1 MSRGRVAPRPP
12 EEPATKGERTR
23 ERLFQAAI
31 AEFRAKG
38 FEGASMREIAR
49 RAEVSPG
56 LLYRYFDAKEDVVKE
71 LYARLSAQWAERGK
85 ELPEGTWASRALWL
99 TRNSLEVL
107 KPHREVLRSLL
118 ATILGGL
125 DELNPPD
132 NAYSRAQVQPL
143 FTAAVTGSTDAPP
156 NAAELAQALYLAHLM
171 LLLFWLVDRTP
182 RQRATAELL
191 ASIEASAPLIGG
203 ALALPMVRDGLDRF
217 TVTVRQGL
225 LGGGGESR

>member
-1 MSRGRVAPRPP
+1 MSRGRRVAPKPA
-12 EEPATKGERTR
+12 EEPSTKGERTR

-31 AEFRAKG
+31 SEFSAKG

-56 LLYRYFDAKEDVVKE
+56 LLYRYFDAKEDVVRE

-85 ELPEGTWASRALWL
+85 ALPAGTWTQRAIWL

-107 KPHREVLRSLL
+107 QGHRDVLRSMLG
-118 ATILGGL
+118 TILSGL

-132 NAYSRAQVQPL
+132 NAYSRAHVQPL
-143 FTAAVTGSTDAPP
+143 FAQAVQGAVDAP
-156 NAAELAQALYLAHLM
+156 AEAGELAHALYLGHLM

-182 RQRATAELL
+182 KQRATQELL
-191 ASIEASAPLIGG
+191 ASVELSAPLIGG
-203 ALALPMVRDGLDRF
+203 ALAMPMVRAGLDQF
-217 TVTVRQGL
+217 TATVRKGL
-225 LGGGGESR
+225 LG